1 MTSIFPL
8 IKRFQD
14 IKKSPNS
21 VILTEEVT
29 IHEKCFRSGTVFQIL
44 GWREIN
50 DRAYLVLVKGSW
62 EGLADYE
69 DFSKK
74 IEAIEG
80 IG

>member
-21 VILTEEVT
+21 VMLTEEVT
-29 IHEKCFRSGTVFQIL
+29 IHEKCFRVGTVFQIL
-44 GWREIN
+44 GWREIKAK
-50 DRAYLVLVKGSW
+50 AYLVLSRGSW
-62 EGLADYE
+62 EGLVDYE

-74 IEAIEG
+74 IENID
-80 IG
+80 IL

>member
-69 DFSKK
+69 DFAKK

>member
-50 DRAYLVLVKGSW
+50 DRAYLVLAKGSW
-62 EGLADYE
+62 EGLTDYE

>member
-21 VILTEEVT
+21 VLLTEEVT

-44 GWREIN
+44 GWREIKGK
-50 DRAYLVLVKGSW
+50 AYLVLSRGSW
-62 EGLADYE
+62 EGLVDYE

-74 IEAIEG
+74 IENIDVL
-80 IG
+80 